1 MNTGYYKLLDQI
13 SMSYG
18 NPSGAYE
25 NNTALKILFSI
36 PFEAG
41 CSEPERIALINANN
55 YFLMSSKGY
64 RSHFYHNH
72 NDDSDIYRRISVFDI
87 FKDGDRQTIQ
97 YGMDALALIMIQ
109 DYKADMEDDV
119 RNGKYNPLVSG
130 VWSFSSMREEI
141 IDRMRAV
148 SCKLKERF
156 PLNLIMNTGF
166 WKN

>member
-72 NDDSDIYRRISVFDI
+72 NDDSDVYRRISVFDI

-148 SCKLKERF
+148 SCKLKERV
-156 PLNLIMNTGF
+156 PLEDI
-166 WKN
+166 